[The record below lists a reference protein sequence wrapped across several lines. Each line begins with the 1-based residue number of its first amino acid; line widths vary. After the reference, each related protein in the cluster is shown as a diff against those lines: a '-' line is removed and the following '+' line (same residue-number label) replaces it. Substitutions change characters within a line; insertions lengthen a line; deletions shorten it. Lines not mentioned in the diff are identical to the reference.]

1 MVALRNMATL
11 TIKSI
16 PDTLYARLKA
26 KAADNRR
33 SLNSEVIVCL
43 EESITPLKNDQE
55 MTLERIRQLRK
66 SIKGVYLTD
75 EILRR
80 AKDEGRE

>member
-1 MVALRNMATL
+1 MATL

-26 KAADNRR
+26 KAVENRR

-43 EESITPLKNDQE
+43 EESVTDLKDDRAQ
-55 MTLERIRQLRK
+55 TLERIRKHRAEF
-66 SIKGVYLTD
+66 KGPILTD
-75 EILRR
+75 EFLQK
-80 AKDEGRE
+80 AKNEGRE

>member
-1 MVALRNMATL
+1 MATL

-26 KAADNRR
+26 KASENRR

-43 EESITPLKNDQE
+43 EESVIVLKNDHAR
-55 MTLERIRQLRK
+55 TLERIRQLRDK
-66 SIKGVYLTD
+66 SKGTNLT
-75 EILRR
+75 EEFLRY
-80 AKDEGRE
+80 AKNEGRE

>member
-1 MVALRNMATL
+1 MVALCKMATL

-26 KAADNRR
+26 KASENRR

-43 EESITPLKNDQE
+43 EESVTALKNDHEQ
-55 MTLERIRQLRK
+55 TLERIRHLRN
-66 SIKGVYLTD
+66 SMKGIYLTED
-75 EILRR
+75 FLRR